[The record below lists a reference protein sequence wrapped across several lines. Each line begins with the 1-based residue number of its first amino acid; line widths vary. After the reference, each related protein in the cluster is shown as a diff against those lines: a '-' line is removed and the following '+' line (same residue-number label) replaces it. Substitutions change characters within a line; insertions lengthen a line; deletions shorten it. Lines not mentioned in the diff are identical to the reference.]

1 MFTGGANAVY
11 WIRPLRQLD
20 DGNLVVENVVER
32 AKRKAPKVQC
42 EIESGLVYE
51 LCRGAELGKEETEGQ
66 DSIAIICPHTKFTKM
81 QAIDLEIMKNKYPL
95 TLNYLTQFK
104 DILDERK
111 GFASWE
117 KSNQEDAFY
126 AIQRVGEYTFKQYK
140 VAWKYI
146 SKKFKVF
153 IIDDYDPDNLAHQQV
168 AQDFANKDFEALDK
182 VVRQIYGN

>member
-1 MFTGGANAVY
+1 
-11 WIRPLRQLD
+11 
-20 DGNLVVENVVER
+20 
-32 AKRKAPKVQC
+32 
-42 EIESGLVYE
+42 
-51 LCRGAELGKEETEGQ
+51 
-66 DSIAIICPHTKFTKM
+66 M

-153 IIDDYDPDNLAHQQV
+153 IIDDSNNEMLQNRLVLPSEKIMYVALDNQDEANYLAGILNSKIVKETVESFMTETSVSTHVLDKLKIDDYDPDNLAHQQV

-182 VVRQIYGN
+182 VVRQIYGEG